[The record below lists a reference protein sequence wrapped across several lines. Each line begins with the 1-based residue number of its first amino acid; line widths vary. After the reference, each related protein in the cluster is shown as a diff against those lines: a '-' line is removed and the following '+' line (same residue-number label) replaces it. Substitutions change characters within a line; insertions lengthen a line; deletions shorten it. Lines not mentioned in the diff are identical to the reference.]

1 MTRFERLIQKMIGST
16 KTLHI
21 LFCFVFILLFFLPVI
36 TSPAPSEIIVK
47 AIVICL
53 FFMLAL
59 YAGRFVTKSWLLK
72 NKLVLFMFSAAVT
85 IVLFSAMMLTLL
97 YTSGQKSPVQALSLG
112 VPLVILFFSLGIFL
126 TMTSTTLRRQIR
138 TAEIDRIQK
147 QSELELLRSQL
158 SPHFL
163 FNTLH
168 NLYGLSVTEPSAI
181 PPLLIKL
188 ADLLRYSVYETR
200 KEFVLLQDE
209 LAYIYNYID
218 LEKIRLGDRLECVAD
233 INMNNYKDVKIAP
246 LILITF
252 IENAFKHA
260 KDSVEEKIYIAISLN
275 INQGEICFTILNS
288 HRDQVTQKKGIS
300 EASGQGLPNTI
311 RRLDLLYPNKY
322 SLFQQKELNM
332 YRVELK
338 LKNA

>member
-1 MTRFERLIQKMIGST
+1 
-16 KTLHI
+16 
-21 LFCFVFILLFFLPVI
+21 
-36 TSPAPSEIIVK
+36 
-47 AIVICL
+47 
-53 FFMLAL
+53 
-59 YAGRFVTKSWLLK
+59 
-72 NKLVLFMFSAAVT
+72 
-85 IVLFSAMMLTLL
+85 
-97 YTSGQKSPVQALSLG
+97 
-112 VPLVILFFSLGIFL
+112 
-126 TMTSTTLRRQIR
+126 
-138 TAEIDRIQK
+138 EIDRIQK

>member
-1 MTRFERLIQKMIGST
+1 MIGSST
-16 KTLHI
+16 TLHI
-21 LFCFVFILLFFLPVI
+21 VFCVAFIVLFFLPVV
-36 TSPAPSEIIVK
+36 TSPAPSEIAIN

-53 FFMLAL
+53 FFLLAL
-59 YAGRFVTKSWLLK
+59 YSGRFVTRNWLLK
-72 NKLVLFMFSAAVT
+72 NKLALFIIAAALT
-85 IVLFSAMMLTLL
+85 ILLFSILMLALL
-97 YTSGQKSPVQALSLG
+97 YAGQKKSPIEALSLG
-112 VPLVILFFSLGIFL
+112 VPLVILFFSMGIFL

-138 TAEIDRIQK
+138 AGEIDRVQK

-168 NLYGLSVTEPSAI
+168 NLYGLSVTEPSTM

-188 ADLLRYSVYETR
+188 ADLLRYSVYDTK
-200 KEFVLLQDE
+200 KEYVPLHEE

-218 LEKIRLGDRLECVAD
+218 LEKIRLGDRVDCVTN
-233 INMNNYKDVKIAP
+233 INIDDHENVRIAP

-260 KDSVEEKIYIAISLN
+260 KDSVEQKIHIAIRLW
-275 INQGEICFTILNS
+275 ITDLEICFAILNS
-288 HRDQVTQKKGIS
+288 HNEKSSQKKSIS

-311 RRLDLLYPNKY
+311 RRLELLYPGKY
-322 SLFQQKELNM
+322 SLIQEKKTNE
-332 YRVELK
+332 YCVELK
-338 LKNA
+338 LKRIE